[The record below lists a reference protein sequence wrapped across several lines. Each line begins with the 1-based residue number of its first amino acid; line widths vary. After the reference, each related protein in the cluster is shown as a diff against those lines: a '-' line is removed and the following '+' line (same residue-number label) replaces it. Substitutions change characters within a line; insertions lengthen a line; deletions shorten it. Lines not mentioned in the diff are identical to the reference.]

1 MSWWIRRSP
10 DATNEG
16 PVFASNLLRGDY
28 DRFKRKYFISH
39 LNPHF
44 LFFIFLKQVG
54 GIVLHI

>member
-44 LFFIFLKQVG
+44 LFYFF
-54 GIVLHI
+54 